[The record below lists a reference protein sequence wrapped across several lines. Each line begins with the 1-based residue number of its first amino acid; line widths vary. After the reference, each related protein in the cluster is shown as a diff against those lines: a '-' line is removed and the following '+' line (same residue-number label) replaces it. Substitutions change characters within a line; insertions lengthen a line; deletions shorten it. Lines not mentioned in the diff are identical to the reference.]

1 MKKKIVVLIGAMMT
15 LSGCATSDANIF
27 EGWFDQSVVGN
38 KNYVTITNVR
48 NEMKALPL
56 AEQHCSKHERSAR
69 FNKMVGHRAVFDCI
83 D

>member
-1 MKKKIVVLIGAMMT
+1 MKKKIVVLIGTMMT
-15 LSGCATSDANIF
+15 LSGCATSDTNIF
-27 EGWFDQSVVGN
+27 EGWFDQGVVGN

-56 AEQHCSKHERSAR
+56 AEKHCSEHGRSAR
-69 FNKMVGHRAVFDCI
+69 FNKMEGHRAVFDCI